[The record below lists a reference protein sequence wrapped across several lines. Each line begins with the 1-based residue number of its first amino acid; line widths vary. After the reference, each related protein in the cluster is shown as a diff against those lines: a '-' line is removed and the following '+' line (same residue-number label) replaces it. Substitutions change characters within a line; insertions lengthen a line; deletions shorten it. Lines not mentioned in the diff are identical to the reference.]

1 MPNISSMF
9 APIALRTSTRAG
21 GWNGRGRG
29 RMWPMIFQHR
39 GSRSSTELSVGLPAK
54 LLPLKLCS
62 EVVIT

>member
-1 MPNISSMF
+1 MPKYLPCSLLF
-9 APIALRTSTRAG
+9 ALRTPTRAG

-54 LLPLKLCS
+54 LRPLNLSS
-62 EVVIT
+62 EIVIT